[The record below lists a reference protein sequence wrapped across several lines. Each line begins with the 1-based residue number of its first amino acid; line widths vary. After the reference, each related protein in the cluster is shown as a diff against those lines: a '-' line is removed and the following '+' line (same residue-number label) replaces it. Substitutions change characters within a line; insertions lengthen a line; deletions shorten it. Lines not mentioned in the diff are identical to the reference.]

1 LDPFGWFSETNLE
14 KEFVLEHNKNIR
26 CSFSTRKNWRYIGVW
41 ECSPERER
49 LHFHG
54 IFYIPEG
61 TVPGEILPFRDYDTR
76 SGKMRVTWQSLY
88 FNERFGRSDFEEIKS
103 KNRIG
108 EALAYLMKYL
118 EKSGERIVY
127 SKGLPQYFISD
138 ISEEDVVCRVGVE
151 DRKLLLYDDFCCYD
165 DGKAMGKVTKDV
177 IRKLRKSN

>member
-1 LDPFGWFSETNLE
+1 
-14 KEFVLEHNKNIR
+14 
-26 CSFSTRKNWRYIGVW
+26 
-41 ECSPERER
+41 
-49 LHFHG
+49 
-54 IFYIPEG
+54 
-61 TVPGEILPFRDYDTR
+61 
-76 SGKMRVTWQSLY
+76 MRVTWQSLY

-151 DRKLLLYDDFCCYD
+151 DRKLLLYDDFYCYD